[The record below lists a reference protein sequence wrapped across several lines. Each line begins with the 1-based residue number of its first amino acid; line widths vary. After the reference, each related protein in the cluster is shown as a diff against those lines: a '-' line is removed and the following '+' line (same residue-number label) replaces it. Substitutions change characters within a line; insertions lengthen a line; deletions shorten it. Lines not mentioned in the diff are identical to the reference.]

1 MSNGLGPKLS
11 PSVCICRGGEAGQSK
26 QPSPH
31 GRPAGLP
38 QPSPA
43 QPGPVSAVRMA
54 QTFLGQSWGLAANR
68 PLLTELRFRSMRS
81 WGWRPTGQAQAE
93 GPDSTTHVA
102 STLSPPGP
110 WGWTQGPLAPRGEV
124 CQSPSRSAHHPCP
137 RPPILV
143 LGALTGPALAHV
155 YPSLLG
161 SPVAGLPVNSA
172 AAQQVVQCEVQ
183 GRSRSGTCV
192 SSIPSASEVGD
203 MRRKEFNLFLSV
215 PSGISTTKS
224 TYQISKEV
232 ICNIPE

>member
-1 MSNGLGPKLS
+1 MALDQNSALPFVS
-11 PSVCICRGGEAGQSK
+11 AGVVRQDRASSHH
-26 QPSPH
+26 PMAGRR
-31 GRPAGLP
+31 GRP
-38 QPSPA
+38 STA

-81 WGWRPTGQAQAE
+81 WGGRPTGQAQAE

-124 CQSPSRSAHHPCP
+124 CRSPSRSAHHPCP

-143 LGALTGPALAHV
+143 LGALTGPALAHG
-155 YPSLLG
+155 YSSLLG

-172 AAQQVVQCEVQ
+172 AAQQVVQCGVQ

-192 SSIPSASEVGD
+192 SSIPSASEIGD
-203 MRRKEFNLFLSV
+203 TRRKEFNLFLSV

-224 TYQISKEV
+224 TYRISKEV